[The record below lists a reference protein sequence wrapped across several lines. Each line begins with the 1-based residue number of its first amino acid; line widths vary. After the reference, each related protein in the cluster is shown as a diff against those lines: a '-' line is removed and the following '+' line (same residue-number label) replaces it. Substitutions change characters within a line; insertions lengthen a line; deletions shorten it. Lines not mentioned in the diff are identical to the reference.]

1 MSERDPKFASLTV
14 GLSGAP
20 DDPTDARRGPI
31 PALDRREMLALGGA
45 GALACLGIGCA
56 TGASH
61 RSYEP
66 AAQALSGSTLRVPLA
81 ELTNITGDEALL
93 VKPGSPYPEILIASR
108 EGRYLVVTS
117 DCTHWGCTV
126 GYNAAV
132 NEWQCP
138 CHGSRFAVDG
148 KVLEGPA
155 EDPLKTA
162 VATVEGDALLID
174 LKPLA

>member
-1 MSERDPKFASLTV
+1 MSDRDPQLVPPIAAPVLPPRDPDRPAS
-14 GLSGAP
+14 AP
-20 DDPTDARRGPI
+20 G
-31 PALDRREMLALGGA
+31 LDRREVLALGGA
-45 GALACLGIGCA
+45 SALACLGIGCA

-61 RSYEP
+61 RSFEP
-66 AAQALSGSTLRVPLA
+66 GAQALTGSMLKIPLA
-81 ELTNITGDEALL
+81 ELVNITGDEALL

-108 EGRYLVVTS
+108 EGRYLVITS

-126 GYNAAV
+126 GYNAGV

-155 EDPLKTA
+155 EDPLKSA
-162 VATVEGDALLID
+162 IATVEGDALLID

>member
-1 MSERDPKFASLTV
+1 MSDRDPKLVAPIAGFVLPPRDPDRPAS
-14 GLSGAP
+14 AP
-20 DDPTDARRGPI
+20 G
-31 PALDRREMLALGGA
+31 LDRREVLALGGA
-45 GALACLGIGCA
+45 SALACLGIGCA

-61 RSYEP
+61 RNFEP
-66 AAQALSGSTLRVPLA
+66 GAQALTGSLLKIPLA
-81 ELTNITGDEALL
+81 ELVNITGDEALL

-108 EGRYLVVTS
+108 EGRYLVITS

-126 GYNAAV
+126 GYNAGV

-155 EDPLKTA
+155 EDPLKSA
-162 VATVEGDALLID
+162 IATVEGDALLID